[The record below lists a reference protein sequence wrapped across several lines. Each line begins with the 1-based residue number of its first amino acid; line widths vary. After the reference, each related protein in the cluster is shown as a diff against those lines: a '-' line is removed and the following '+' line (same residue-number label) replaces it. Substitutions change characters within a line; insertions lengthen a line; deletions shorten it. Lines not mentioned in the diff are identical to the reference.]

1 MKTPFDP
8 KEKLKN
14 ENEFSPKFQDDM
26 VLCFG
31 GET

>member
-8 KEKLKN
+8 KEKLKI

>member
-1 MKTPFDP
+1 MTTPCDP

-14 ENEFSPKFQDDM
+14 ENEFSSKFQDDM